1 MDGAVLSTPPNNN
14 RLGMHLKNAVSAI
27 CTRTLPKQRRS
38 EPAASSTARHH
49 TYPRTTPPK
58 RAAIFRL
65 LEAPC
70 DQPQQPKTLELPEPI
85 DCHFSDVH
93 TSTVSNG
100 VVKLK
105 GTLAR

>member
-1 MDGAVLSTPPNNN
+1 
-14 RLGMHLKNAVSAI
+14 MHLKNAASAF
-27 CTRTLPKQRRS
+27 CARTLPKQRRS

-58 RAAIFRL
+58 RAAISCL

-70 DQPQQPKTLELPEPI
+70 DQPQQAKTLELPEPNV
-85 DCHFSDVH
+85 CHFTDVH
-93 TSTVSNG
+93 TATVSNG